1 MASKKDREIIKNKF
15 GGKCAY
21 CGEDLPERGWHVDEV
36 MPVRRNYYYDRSKGK
51 HVQSKKNPMRHP
63 ERMHIDNQ
71 FPACAQCNINKHD
84 FSLEDFR
91 KAILGYMKHL
101 NERNTQYK
109 MAKKY
114 GLVKENIAPIVFHF
128 EKYQGNPGDD
138 E

>member
-1 MASKKDREIIKNKF
+1 MASKKEREIIKNKF

-21 CGEDLPERGWHVDEV
+21 CGEDLPGRGWHV
-36 MPVRRNYYYDRSKGK
+36 
-51 HVQSKKNPMRHP
+51 
-63 ERMHIDNQ
+63 
-71 FPACAQCNINKHD
+71 
-84 FSLEDFR
+84 
-91 KAILGYMKHL
+91 KHL

-128 EKYQGNPGDD
+128 EKYQGNPGDN